1 MTHEVLAVT
10 LGPGVCASVKVD
22 VVEPTDGAD
31 GTKQAAWHVAAC
43 ELQVI
48 MQVVVAEDCAKRIF
62 LSSDAALAKPTTA
75 TTANRTAKHRMAAST
90 GLQSPSTL

>member
-10 LGPGVCASVKVD
+10 LGPGVCACVKVD

-48 MQVVVAEDCAKRIF
+48 MQVVVAEDCAKWIF
-62 LSSDAALAKPTTA
+62 LPADAALAKPATAATTHRTA
-75 TTANRTAKHRMAAST
+75 THRMAAST
-90 GLQSPSTL
+90 GVQSPTTL